1 MNSSQTLIEI
11 RGVKFHNGDRTILDI
26 DHFAIEQG
34 KFILLRG
41 KNGAGKSTLLKVI
54 AGLLVPDVGQ
64 VIIKG
69 VEVPLRQAGRDL
81 RRQTVYLHQSPYL
94 FDRSVFENVAY
105 GLRVG
110 GTSRSEAQT
119 SVTDALQ
126 WAGLSHLVDRNARE
140 LSGGEKQRVALTR
153 ARILKPQALLL
164 DEPTANMDR
173 SARDQTYQLIDKLR
187 LEGIAVYIASHELE
201 NLSNCDQVIEIDKGR
216 ISSIDAGVQ

>member
-11 RGVKFHNGDRTILDI
+11 RGVQFHNGDRTILDI

-34 KFILLRG
+34 KFIVLRG

-54 AGLLVPDVGQ
+54 AGLIVPDVGQ
-64 VIIKG
+64 VVING
-69 VEVPLRQAGRDL
+69 VAAPLRQAGRDL

-110 GTSRSEAQT
+110 GNSRSETQVA
-119 SVTDALQ
+119 VTDALN
-126 WAGLSHLVDRNARE
+126 WAGLSHLADRNARE

-153 ARILKPQALLL
+153 ARILKPHALLL

-173 SARDQTYQLIDKLR
+173 SARDQTYQLIEKLR
-187 LEGIAVYIASHELE
+187 KEGIAVYIASHELE
-201 NLSNCDQVIEIDKGR
+201 NVVNCDRVIEIDKGR
-216 ISSIDAGVQ
+216 ISRIDADVQ